1 MLLIVDDEPA
11 IRRLA
16 MEAGE
21 TAGIPCRAADS
32 GPSFKK
38 VYLEKRPDIVVLD
51 LSLPGTDGIELLR
64 FLADEHCTSEILI
77 VSGHQERVLAAAER
91 LGALR
96 GLRIAGVI
104 GKPIRLATLVS
115 EFRTLRDRI
124 NRSRP

>member
-11 IRRLA
+11 IRRLTV
-16 MEAGE
+16 EAGE

-32 GPSFKK
+32 GPSFKTA
-38 VYLEKRPDIVVLD
+38 YLEKRPDIIVLD

-64 FLADEHCTSEILI
+64 FLADEECTSEILI

-96 GLRIAGVI
+96 GLKIAGVLA
-104 GKPIRLATLVS
+104 KPIRLATMLS
-115 EFRTLRDRI
+115 QLQALRDRI
-124 NRSRP
+124 SFNRS